1 MAGRDVRDR
10 FRRRDL
16 TVGTGCDVGTGRYG
30 QILTTGREGRGKFCR
45 RDGTV
50 RGYFLDGTGRYELTV
65 GEIVDGT
72 GPRFHFDGFTV
83 PSRPVPSSPSIP
95 SRQ

>member
-1 MAGRDVRDR
+1 MKHNNKEKGI
-10 FRRRDL
+10 F
-16 TVGTGCDVGTGRYG
+16 T
-30 QILTTGREGRGKFCR
+30 R

-50 RGYFLDGTGRYELTV
+50 KCNGRYVLDGTGRYELTV